1 MALYI
6 LSPGGKHSA
15 VWVSSMGASM
25 SECSSC
31 GASRSMPTMNLLN
44 SKNLACSGSAQLS
57 TARSSACNI
66 LQQCMMW
73 SGPKLSHRLAELLGI
88 RLQR

>member
-6 LSPGGKHSA
+6 FSPGGRHRA

-25 SECSSC
+25 SECSSW

-44 SKNLACSGSAQLS
+44 SKNLACSGSTWLS
-57 TARSSACNI
+57 AALRS
-66 LQQCMMW
+66 
-73 SGPKLSHRLAELLGI
+73 GG
-88 RLQR
+88 